1 MPTQLAEVEIFR
13 PLPENA
19 LEALAMRGQHRH
31 YLAGEVL
38 MRQGDA
44 SEVMHVVLTGRVRV
58 EREQS
63 GEGNVLLAELG
74 PNEVVGEMGVLDHA
88 PRAATV
94 TAIEATETL
103 ELHATALAV
112 VLIQHPEVAAILLRT
127 LSRRLRGADE
137 LVEQLARESH

>member
-13 PLPENA
+13 PLPEDG
-19 LEALAMRGQHRH
+19 LEALAMRGKHHR
-31 YLAGEVL
+31 YEPGEVL
-38 MRQGDA
+38 LRQGDL
-44 SEVMHVVLTGRVRV
+44 SETMHVLLTGRVRV
-58 EREQS
+58 ERDQS
-63 GEGNVLLAELG
+63 EEGTVLLTELG

-88 PRAATV
+88 PRSATV

-112 VLIQHPEVAAILLRT
+112 VLIQYPAVAAILLRT

>member
-13 PLPENA
+13 PLPEDG
-19 LEALAMRGQHRH
+19 LEALAMRGKHHR
-31 YLAGEVL
+31 YEPGEVL
-38 MRQGDA
+38 LRQGDL
-44 SEVMHVVLTGRVRV
+44 SETMHVLLTGRVRV
-58 EREQS
+58 ERDQS
-63 GEGNVLLAELG
+63 EEGTVLLAELG

-88 PRAATV
+88 PRSATV

-112 VLIQHPEVAAILLRT
+112 VLIQYPAVAAILLRT

>member
-13 PLPENA
+13 PLPEDG
-19 LEALAMRGQHRH
+19 LEALAMRGKHHR
-31 YLAGEVL
+31 YEPGEVL
-38 MRQGDA
+38 LRQGDL
-44 SEVMHVVLTGRVRV
+44 SETMHVLLTGRVRV
-58 EREQS
+58 ERDEAE
-63 GEGNVLLAELG
+63 EGTVLLAELG

-88 PRAATV
+88 PRSATV

-112 VLIQHPEVAAILLRT
+112 VLIQYPAVAAILLRT

>member
-13 PLPENA
+13 PLPEDA
-19 LEALAMRGQHRH
+19 IEALAMRGKHHR
-31 YLAGEVL
+31 YKAGEVL
-38 MRQGDA
+38 LRQGDP
-44 SEVMHVVLTGRVRV
+44 SETMHVLLTGRVRV
-58 EREQS
+58 ERDQS
-63 GEGNVLLAELG
+63 QEGTVLLTELG

-88 PRAATV
+88 PRSATV
-94 TAIEATETL
+94 TAIAATETL

-112 VLIQHPEVAAILLRT
+112 VLIQYPAVAAILLRT